1 MKKIFIVILAAC
13 LPSLMIDAKVQLSG
27 IFMDN
32 MVLQQNSD
40 VAIWGTAEPENQV
53 VITNTWSKDKV
64 KVKAGKDGKWFARV
78 ATPQAGGPYELTVS
92 DGEKLTLKNVLIGEV
107 WICAGQSNMQ
117 MTMNGFE
124 GQPVNGAPELIM
136 TAKPSVPIRPCD
148 VRKMY
153 SHRPMDEIVS
163 VWYENTP
170 EGVKTA
176 SAVAY
181 FFAKKLHEVLD
192 VPVGVINISWGGT
205 PIEAWMSPEVLKS
218 QFSSEVSLKHLE
230 AETGTDPRAPG
241 VLYNGMVHPL
251 APFTAKGF
259 IWYQGCDNISHF
271 NLYKRLQPAFAQLLR
286 DEWDN
291 QDMGFYFTQI
301 APFCYDNPE
310 APNAGYMMWAQAQTL
325 EKIPHSGMAA
335 THDVGEFACIHPAEK
350 KTVGDRLAYLALNN
364 DYGYDAIAVNPP
376 VYQDFE
382 VRDGVAYV
390 RFKGD
395 AMGLGPIGHNPGGIE
410 LDGFELA
417 GEDRVFH
424 PAKGIC
430 VFAQNV
436 IMVKCPEV
444 PDPVA
449 VRYGMKNWSVATVF
463 NTYGIPV
470 SPFRSDD
477 W

>member
-1 MKKIFIVILAAC
+1 
-13 LPSLMIDAKVQLSG
+13 
-27 IFMDN
+27 
-32 MVLQQNSD
+32 
-40 VAIWGTAEPENQV
+40 
-53 VITNTWSKDKV
+53 
-64 KVKAGKDGKWFARV
+64 
-78 ATPQAGGPYELTVS
+78 
-92 DGEKLTLKNVLIGEV
+92 
-107 WICAGQSNMQ
+107 MQ

-259 IWYQGCDNISHF
+259 IWYQGCDNISQI
-271 NLYKRLQPAFAQLLR
+271 NLYTPLQPAFAQLLR